1 MNDRQRKPK
10 RDMMDIIRCAIES
23 VDPERAINT
32 HVHLTGET
40 LTVCGCTIE
49 LSMYHRIYVIG
60 AGKASARMA
69 EALERILSGRITGGV
84 VSVVKDQPIR
94 LKCLEVIEAEHPLP
108 GEGSLQAAAKSLKL
122 MQSLGENDLVLCLIS
137 GGASALWSLPA
148 GGINLDDKICTTELL
163 LRSGADIH
171 EINTVRKHL
180 SSIKGGRLAQAVSPA
195 CLVTLLISDVV
206 GDQLSS
212 IGSGPTVADPT
223 TFDDAWS
230 VVRKYNLTKRLP
242 KSVLAYL
249 HGGVEGNVPETPKP
263 HNPIFTRNTECIIAS
278 NRQALEAAAER
289 GKLFG
294 YNTRIISTEI
304 TGEARVVGKNLV
316 EQCHTLMSKEG
327 TIAPPALF
335 LSGGETTVT
344 VKGKG
349 RGGRNQELVLAA
361 ALVIDGWEN
370 TVVASIGT
378 DGIDGATD
386 AAGAFADGSTVERGR
401 AVGMNARNYL
411 KDNNSFTFFERIGDL
426 IRTGPTGTNVMDIQL
441 FVFL

>member
-1 MNDRQRKPK
+1 
-10 RDMMDIIRCAIES
+10 MMDVICCAIVS

-32 HVHLTGET
+32 HVHLSGET
-40 LTVCGCTIE
+40 LTVCGCPIE
-49 LSMYHRIYVIG
+49 LSTYQRIYVIG

-84 VSVVKDQPIR
+84 VSVLKGQPVR
-94 LKCLEVIEAEHPLP
+94 SKYLEVIEAEHPLP

-122 MQSLGENDLVLCLIS
+122 MQSLGEDDLVLCLIS

-148 GGINLDDKICTTELL
+148 DGISLDEKIRTTQLL
-163 LRSGADIH
+163 LQSGADIH
-171 EINTVRKHL
+171 EINTIRKHL
-180 SSIKGGRLAQAVSPA
+180 SSVKGGRLAQAVSPA
-195 CLVTLLISDVV
+195 RLVTLLISDVV
-206 GDQLSS
+206 GDRLSS

-223 TFDDAWS
+223 TFDQVWS
-230 VVRKYNLTKRLP
+230 VVRKYHLTKKLP
-242 KSVLAYL
+242 KSVLACL
-249 HGGVEGNVPETPKP
+249 HGGIEGNVPETPKP
-263 HNPIFTRNTECIIAS
+263 DDPIFTRNTECIIAS

-289 GKLFG
+289 GRLLG

-316 EQCHTLMSKEG
+316 EDCYNFVRKER
-327 TIAPPALF
+327 TITPPALF

-361 ALVIDGWEN
+361 ALVIDGRDS

-378 DGIDGATD
+378 DGIDGTTD

-411 KDNNSFTFFERIGDL
+411 KDNNSFAFFERIGDL